1 MEAWLEAAVQQFPEL
16 KKYYVNPND
25 VNDIYIESPTELWL
39 DLEGW
44 FYASIDKGDLE
55 FQKRVLSFLRL
66 CTSGTFGDES
76 SPIQQAIFC
85 GFLWSI
91 GRHQEVWSFL
101 PKWFADSEFQQFFP
115 EISYGLSQ
123 YEKNELQSSYEKY
136 KA

>member
-1 MEAWLEAAVQQFPEL
+1 MEAWLEAAVEQFPEL

-25 VNDIYIESPTELWL
+25 ENDVYIESPTELWL

-44 FYASIDKGDLE
+44 FYVSIEKGDLE
-55 FQKRVLSFLRL
+55 FQKRVISFLRL
-66 CTSGTFGDES
+66 CITGVFGDES

-91 GRHQEVWSFL
+91 GKRQEVWSFL
-101 PKWFADSEFQQFFP
+101 PNWFTASEFQQFFP
-115 EISYGLSQ
+115 EISYGLNQCEQSELQ
-123 YEKNELQSSYEKY
+123 LTYEKN

>member
-1 MEAWLEAAVQQFPEL
+1 MEVWLEAAVEQFPEL

-25 VNDIYIESPTELWL
+25 ENDVYIESPTELWL

-44 FYASIDKGDLE
+44 FYASIEKSDFE
-55 FQKRVLSFLRL
+55 FQKRVISFLRF
-66 CTSGTFGDES
+66 CTSGALGDTS

-91 GRHQEVWSFL
+91 GHRQEVWSFL
-101 PKWFADSEFQQFFP
+101 PKWFTESEFQRFLP
-115 EISYGLSQ
+115 EISYGLSPS
-123 YEKNELQSSYEKY
+123 EKSELQLAYEKY